1 MKDLGLTDEEIP
13 KFADDNYW
21 LDYFPEHTIKDLKFM
36 GLKADFRRAFM
47 TTERN
52 LYFDSF
58 IQWQFRKLKEKG
70 LIDFG
75 KRYVFY
81 T

>member
-1 MKDLGLTDEEIP
+1 MKGLGLSDEEIP

-21 LDYFPEHTIKDLKFM
+21 LDYFPDYAIKDLKMM
-36 GLKADFRRAFM
+36 GLKADFRRSFM
-47 TTERN
+47 TTDRN

-58 IQWQFRKLKEKG
+58 VQWQFRKLKELG

-75 KRYVFY
+75 KR
-81 T
+81 